1 MFSYLGGKKFQAKWI
16 ASQFPKH
23 NTYVEP
29 FGGAYWVYFMAN
41 HQIDQAHTNVYNDF
55 NKDIANI
62 FHCARYDDRKFLKSL
77 LSYEDQNKEL
87 FNQFKKDLFPLTTDF
102 ELGDVDRAT
111 KYLYLQTQ
119 SFSGDTLTEKTKYV
133 DLRGK
138 YKSKY
143 QHFID
148 KISNK
153 KWLYHIKGISKIHN
167 ESFETVIDMYDKP
180 DTLFYCDPPY
190 YKMEDYYVQ
199 DFQRHQHKELAEKL
213 KSIKGK
219 FVLSYYDFPELE
231 TWFPKHEYFWIE
243 KEFNKQNASKS
254 KGAGKGKEI
263 LITNYQP
270 ALTLD

>member
-55 NKDIANI
+55 NRDIANI

-153 KWLYHIKGISKIHN
+153 KWLYHIKGINHVHN

-190 YKMEDYYVQ
+190 YKMENYYVQ
-199 DFQRHQHKELAEKL
+199 DFNRSQHEDLANKL
-213 KSIKGK
+213 KSIKGN
-219 FVLSYYDFPELE
+219 FVLSYYDFPLLSE
-231 TWFPKHEYFWIE
+231 WFPKDKYHWVS
-243 KEFNKQNASKS
+243 KEFSKQNASKN
-254 KGAGKGKEI
+254 KGSGKGKEI
-263 LITNYQP
+263 LIMNFKP
-270 ALTLD
+270 ALTLE

>member
-16 ASQFPKH
+16 ARHFPKH
-23 NTYVEP
+23 KTYVEP
-29 FGGAYWVYFMAN
+29 FGGAYWVYFVAN

-62 FHCARYDDRKFLKSL
+62 FYCVRYKDRAFLKEL
-77 LSYEDQNKEL
+77 LLHEPQNEDIFNL
-87 FNQFKKDLFPLTTDF
+87 FKSDLIPFNTDF
-102 ELGDVDRAT
+102 ELGDVERAT
-111 KYLYLQTQ
+111 KYIYLLSQ
-119 SFSGDTLTEKTKYV
+119 SYSGNTLGEKTKFM
-133 DLRGK
+133 DLKGK

-143 QHFID
+143 EHFIN
-148 KISNK
+148 KVSNK
-153 KWLYHIKGISKIHN
+153 KWLYFIKGINYIHN
-167 ESFETVIDMYDKP
+167 ESYETIIDEYDND

-190 YKMEDYYVQ
+190 FKMEDYYVQ

-219 FVLSYYDFPELE
+219 FVLSYYEFPELE

-270 ALTLD
+270 ALTLE